1 MSEQDRL
8 PTARARTRLAPEVRR
23 ASILDAAARLIV
35 RAGAAGLTMDDVARE
50 AGVAR
55 GTLYLYFD
63 SIAGITAAVRDR
75 YEQALIGQ
83 VGPLLATGGSGSRL
97 RRLDAFVAALARAFE
112 ERRELHHALFTT
124 AGAAEAP
131 LLEAFRTLLR
141 RFIQDG
147 RDAGEFPV
155 PDVDLTTGFLL
166 AGLHAVLSE
175 GLHGTGADK
184 AVAAAQKLA
193 RRTLSPD
200 RSAHER
206 GRG

>member
-1 MSEQDRL
+1 MSEHSEQ
-8 PTARARTRLAPEVRR
+8 PAARARKRLAPEVRR
-23 ASILDAAARLIV
+23 ASILDAATRLLV

-55 GTLYLYFD
+55 ATLYLYFD
-63 SIAGITAAVRDR
+63 SIDGITAAVRDR
-75 YEQALIGQ
+75 YEQALIDQ
-83 VGPLLATGGSGSRL
+83 VGPLLATGGSGSRF
-97 RRLDAFVAALARAFE
+97 RRLDAFVAGLARAFG
-112 ERRELHHALFTT
+112 ERQELHHALFTT

-131 LLEAFRTLLR
+131 LLEAFRALLR

-155 PDVDLTTGFLL
+155 PDLDLTTGFLL

-175 GLHGTGADK
+175 GLHGTGAGK
-184 AVAAAQKLA
+184 SVAAAQKLA

-200 RSAHER
+200 RGAL
-206 GRG
+206 